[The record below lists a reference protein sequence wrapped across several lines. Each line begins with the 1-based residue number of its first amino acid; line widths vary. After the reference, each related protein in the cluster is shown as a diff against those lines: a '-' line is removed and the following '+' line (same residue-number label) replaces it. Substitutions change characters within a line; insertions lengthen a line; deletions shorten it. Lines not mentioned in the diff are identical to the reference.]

1 MAAQSDRK
9 PVLWQI
15 EVSHFSEKA
24 RWALDHKEID
34 HARRTGVVF
43 HMMSA
48 LTELGMLG
56 VTAVADSP
64 AEADA
69 LFRRA
74 EQVLLE
80 EAAAPP
86 ESALPPV

>member
-1 MAAQSDRK
+1 MTVDDLFDVAVRHG
-9 PVLWQI
+9 L
-15 EVSHFSEKA
+15 HF
-24 RWALDHKEID
+24 D